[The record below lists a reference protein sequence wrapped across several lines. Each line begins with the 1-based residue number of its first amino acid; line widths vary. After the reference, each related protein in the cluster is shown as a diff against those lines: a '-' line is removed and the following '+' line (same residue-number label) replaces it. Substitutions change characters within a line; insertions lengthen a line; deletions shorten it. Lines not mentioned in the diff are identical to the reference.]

1 MNNIRDH
8 TKKSKNALKGRKS
21 GIQPQPP
28 QKQEQKKTE
37 YTHQKRIHFSFVV
50 RGKWEKK
57 YQIGGRKKLD
67 IGGERKY
74 GALFFS
80 HIYM

>member
-1 MNNIRDH
+1 MNNIREH

-28 QKQEQKKTE
+28 QKQEQKNGTHTSKT
-37 YTHQKRIHFSFVV
+37 HSFFICRKREV
-50 RGKWEKK
+50 GKKK
-57 YQIGGRKKLD
+57 YQIGEKKVRYRGREK
-67 IGGERKY
+67 IWST
-74 GALFFS
+74 FFF